1 MDLYLLSVLF
11 IGALLFL
18 FWYGRNMKKSGKA
31 DSLEKGREISANIIK
46 DQHEI
51 SRKRQEEMELIRR
64 RRADL
69 PLDERLREF
78 EGRND
83 PDS

>member
-1 MDLYLLSVLF
+1 MNLYLLSALF

-18 FWYGRNMKKSGKA
+18 FWFGRNMKKSSQA
-31 DSLEKGREISANIIK
+31 DSLEKGRDISANIIK

-51 SRKRQEEMELIRR
+51 SIERKQELERIRR
-64 RRADL
+64 RRVDL

-83 PDS
+83 TDS